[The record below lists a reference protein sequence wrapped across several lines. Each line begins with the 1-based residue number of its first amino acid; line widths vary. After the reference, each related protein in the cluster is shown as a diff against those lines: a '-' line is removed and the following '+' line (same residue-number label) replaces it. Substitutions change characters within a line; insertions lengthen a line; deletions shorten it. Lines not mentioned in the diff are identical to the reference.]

1 MVTSAGI
8 DVGKKVCQVA
18 LRHKDGEYLER
29 SFSNDSKGLQ
39 KCAQFFRMRG
49 VSKETPLVLE
59 STGGYHLLFAMA
71 LRDTHHY
78 GGVKV
83 INGILTKKY
92 SSANIR
98 KIKTDSVDA
107 KILADIG
114 EKEKLISF
122 NKSKEEFIQRKRI
135 TLLKKLDHIRQQ
147 LTSSTDD
154 LKEIG
159 EILGLPIEAE
169 ERSKEILVSIEKEIK
184 LLLKEISRETKSEL
198 ADELAKID
206 GVSRE
211 TISIILS
218 LIGDKKFESRNQFVA
233 FTGMDLTIR
242 ESGSSINGKRHL
254 SKRGDAFLRKKLFQ
268 TAWALKM
275 HNSEYQKYYEKKRKE
290 GHHYFTCL
298 IAIGRKFLRHIY
310 GLQRKLEN
318 KNSSLASQSV

>member
-1 MVTSAGI
+1 MVTSVGI

-18 LRHKDGEYLER
+18 LRHKDGEYLEK

-39 KCAQFFRMRG
+39 QCARFFNTRG
-49 VSKETPLVLE
+49 VSKEIPLVLE

-71 LRDTHHY
+71 LKDTHQY

-114 EKEKLISF
+114 EREKLISF
-122 NKSKEEFIQRKRI
+122 NKSKEEVIQRKRI
-135 TLLKKLDHIRQQ
+135 TLLKKLEHIRQQ
-147 LTSSTDD
+147 LTSSTND

-159 EILGLPIEAE
+159 ETLGLPIEAE
-169 ERSKEILVSIEKEIK
+169 KRSQEILISIEKEIQF
-184 LLLKEISRETKSEL
+184 LSREISREAKNEL
-198 ADELAKID
+198 VDELARID

-211 TISIILS
+211 TISIIIA
-218 LIGDKKFESRNQFVA
+218 LIGDKKFESRDQLIA

-242 ESGSSINGKRHL
+242 ESGISINGKRHL

-275 HNSEYQKYYEKKRKE
+275 HNQEYQKYYEKKRKE

-298 IAIGRKFLRHIY
+298 LAVGRKFLRQIY
-310 GLQRKLEN
+310 GIQKKLEN
-318 KNSSLASQSV
+318 NNS